1 MPGKATSKK
10 KQKRKKQQKKNTAA
24 NNAVRL
30 EIAGLLTVVAGL
42 LLLLSLY
49 YDGMGYVGLIF
60 RTILMWALGR
70 AAWVIPLV
78 LVGAGI
84 LYLVSVRPREMASR
98 LWGLLLST
106 LILSAIYHGILG
118 AEEPFTPQVMV
129 DGGGYTGAV
138 IAWALTSAVGT
149 VGMNIILTAGMI
161 ASLLLI
167 VNTPMTELVS
177 GAVRGIGA
185 AARAAYSAFMGFF
198 TWEREEEDDSD
209 SLLDRV
215 EGPGTE
221 LTEDVAIHSYP
232 DDGEPG
238 PDGRS
243 NGRVLPFKRSKT
255 EDAAPDKKKDKGKGV
270 RVPEELEQLKMD
282 VNILYKLPDP
292 SLLSRPESR
301 RFLPGRT
308 RDELNRK
315 ARLLESTLESFGL
328 RCKVT
333 DISHGP
339 TITRFDMH
347 PGPGVKVSQIVNLAD
362 DISLSLATSGVRVVA
377 PVPGK
382 SAVGIEVPNRK
393 VSSVLL
399 REILESKEFKRSP
412 DPLTLALGSDITG
425 RPVVVRLADL
435 LHLLIAGATGSGKSI
450 CIRCIIA
457 SILFKARPD
466 EVKLILIDPKV
477 VELMSYVDLPHLL
490 TPVVTDSRKA
500 AGCLTWAVK
509 EMERRYKE
517 FAARGVRDISGYN
530 RKALETGG
538 EPMPRIVIII
548 DELADLM
555 MVARVDVEDAIQRLA
570 QMARAAGIHLVVAT
584 QRPSVDVITG
594 VIKANIPSRLAFAVS
609 SGADSRIILDS
620 SGAERLMGNGDMLL
634 SPVGRDKSMRAQG
647 SFVSD
652 EDLEKLLQWVKE
664 HGSPDYLDEVMV
676 AANEGPESEIN
687 EDEDPKVEEAI
698 EVVLQNGEASVS
710 MLQRK
715 LRVGYTRAGRL
726 IDILENMGV
735 VGSHQG
741 PKPREVLITRAQ
753 YRQQTKDQ
761 EESEAPS
768 P

>member
-1 MPGKATSKK
+1 M
-10 KQKRKKQQKKNTAA
+10 
-24 NNAVRL
+24 RL

-49 YDGMGYVGLIF
+49 HDGMGYVGLIF
-60 RTILMWALGR
+60 RTVLTWALGR
-70 AAWVIPLV
+70 AAWVIPVV

-84 LYLVSVRPREMASR
+84 LYLSSVRPREMASR

-106 LILSAIYHGILG
+106 LILSAIYHGTLG

-161 ASLLLI
+161 ACVLLI
-167 VNTPMTELVS
+167 VNTPMTELIT

-185 AARAAYSAFMGFF
+185 AARATYFAFMGFF
-198 TWEREEEDDSD
+198 TWEREEEEDDTS
-209 SLLDRV
+209 SPDRV
-215 EGPGTE
+215 VPPAPEPS
-221 LTEDVAIHSYP
+221 EDVAIHSYP
-232 DDGEPG
+232 DDGEPK
-238 PDGRS
+238 PDEPEK
-243 NGRVLPFKRSKT
+243 GRVLPFKRKKT
-255 EDAAPDKKKDKGKGV
+255 GDPPAQDNKASVPDKKKDRDQDV
-270 RVPEELEQLKMD
+270 RAPEELEQVKMD
-282 VNILYKLPDP
+282 VSILYKLPDP

-315 ARLLESTLESFGL
+315 ARLLESTLESFGV

-362 DISLSLATSGVRVVA
+362 DISLSLATSGIRVVA

-393 VSSVLL
+393 VTSVLL

-425 RPVVVRLADL
+425 RPVVVKLADL

-477 VELMSYVDLPHLL
+477 VEFMSYVDLPHLL

-530 RKALETGG
+530 RKAPEMGV

-609 SGADSRIILDS
+609 SGADSRTILDA

-652 EDLEKLLQWVKE
+652 DDLEKLLRWVKE
-664 HGSPDYLDEVMV
+664 HGSPDYLEEVMV
-676 AANEGPESEIN
+676 AANEGPESEID

-753 YRQQTKDQ
+753 YHQQTDDQ
-761 EESEAPS
+761 EESDVPS